1 MILSTQRSAA
11 IEFVGV
17 SKDYGELHVVRDLSL
32 RIDEGEF
39 VALLGPS
46 GCGKSTLLKLI
57 AGIEDPSA
65 GEIYVGGQL
74 VNYKLPRD
82 RDIAMVF
89 QNYALYPHMSV
100 EQNIAYPLTT
110 GFRRQFPAA
119 ELADKVAKVAEVVG
133 IQNQLHK
140 RPEQLSGGQ
149 RQRVALARAIIREP
163 KAFLMDE
170 PLSNL
175 DALLREEMRHQLA
188 ILHKRVGRATVYVT
202 HDQLEAMT
210 LADRIVIMNEGI
222 VQQVG
227 TPREVFSRPANMFV
241 AHFVGSPA
249 MNFVEGEVAGPEQV
263 MLRGITPVGVETMPS
278 AQLGEKVTIGLR
290 PTDIVS
296 DFGGGGSTPL
306 AGIAED
312 VEYTG
317 VDHFYTL
324 AMPEGVRL
332 RIRDDT
338 REGPKVG
345 VHRRLSVAPQHV
357 HVFDAQGCRLNVG
370 TGRSPA

>member
-1 MILSTQRSAA
+1 MILSTQRNAA

-32 RIDEGEF
+32 RIHEGEF

-89 QNYALYPHMSV
+89 QNYALYPHMTV
-100 EQNIAYPLTT
+100 AQNIAYPLTT
-110 GFRRQFPAA
+110 GLRRQFPAE
-119 ELADKVAKVAEVVG
+119 ELKGKVAAVADVVG
-133 IQNQLHK
+133 IQDQLHK

-210 LADRIVIMNEGI
+210 LADRIVVMNEGI

-227 TPREVFSRPANMFV
+227 TPREVFARPANTFV

-249 MNFVEGEVAGPEQV
+249 MNFIEGEVAGPTEV
-263 MLRGITPVGVETMPS
+263 MLRGVTPVSVEAMPS
-278 AQLGEKVTIGLR
+278 ARSGEKVTIGLR

-296 DFGGGGSTPL
+296 AFEGPGGTPL
-306 AGIAED
+306 VGVVEE

-324 AMPEGVRL
+324 VMPDGVRL
-332 RIRDDT
+332 RIRDDS
-338 REGPKVG
+338 RQGPRAG
-345 VHRRLSVAPQHV
+345 DHRRLSVAPHHV
-357 HVFDAQGCRLNVG
+357 HVFDAQGCRLNLG
-370 TGRSPA
+370 TKAL